1 MRQRRLK
8 NEINVVPY
16 IDVMLVLL
24 VIFMVTTPMMQTG
37 SVELPSAG
45 TAPNKPDKFLKVQIE
60 KDGTL
65 SIFDTKGKETKAKS
79 PKELK
84 SLLASMKDANEK
96 TPVLIAGDK
105 ETQYKN
111 IIEVLDEVKKLDFQ
125 RVALETSAK

>member
-37 SVELPSAG
+37 SVDLPSAG
-45 TAPNKPDKFLKVQIE
+45 TAPSKPPKFLKVQIE

-65 SIFDTKGKETKAKS
+65 SIFDINGKETKAKS
-79 PKELK
+79 TKELK
-84 SLLASMKDANEK
+84 TLLASMKDANEK

-125 RVALETSAK
+125 RVALETGAK